1 MIKFVV
7 CDDELFFRKKISKVI
22 DRLFMDNNIEYK
34 IDEFSG
40 YDKNFEQ
47 IINTNMDAK
56 IYILDI
62 EIKNSISGIDIARLI
77 RKNDWKSIIILVTSH
92 TELGYEA
99 LKAQIMLLD
108 FISKYDECDKNL
120 DNILKKAI
128 KQVNRKKAISFKS
141 NGVSYRVFI
150 NDILYVVKDSVERKC
165 IIKTTYNEM
174 TVNKTLTEMIELL
187 DDRVYLTHRSCIVNT
202 EEISY
207 VDWNNCIIHFNNKDT
222 IDLISRDRRKGL
234 RDYVHMD

>member
-7 CDDELFFRKKISKVI
+7 CDDEVYFRKKVTNVI
-22 DRLFMDNNIEYK
+22 NKIFMDNNIEYG
-34 IDEFSG
+34 IEEFNG
-40 YDKNFEQ
+40 YNKRFEDV
-47 IINTNMDAK
+47 INTNMDSK

-77 RKNDWKSIIILVTSH
+77 RKVDWNSIIILVTSH

-120 DNILKKAI
+120 EDILKRSI
-128 KQVNRKKAISFKS
+128 KQVNRKKSISFKS
-141 NGVSYRVFI
+141 NGISHRVFI
-150 NDILYVVKDSVERKC
+150 NDILYVVKDPVDRKC
-165 IIKTTYNEM
+165 IIKTTYDEI
-174 TVNKTLTEMIELL
+174 TISKTLTEMIELL
-187 DDRVYLTHRSCIVNT
+187 DDRFYLSHRSCIVNVD
-202 EEISY
+202 EIAY

-222 IDLISRDRRKGL
+222 IDLISRDRKKGL
-234 RDYVHMD
+234 KEYANLG